1 MHNHII
7 QHESSSYQLEQESKA
22 HDQRVGWQEVLST
35 SDHEGPHCQIL
46 ACRSSLGDL
55 SSTQPLSVLVL
66 LLPYT
71 CLTNYNKE
79 TQQQHNLQPPCRTS
93 TKAFCKVAANI
104 AAAVS
109 LHAMQTAPLPHMLQV
124 MQSNACCEGT
134 GAPDVDAPTKPKSQS
149 WHPRPRCGRRRHSR
163 LGKYSVGEQP
173 SQAHGS

>member
-1 MHNHII
+1 MHSQWTSSTMSCYFARSLTTVRRDDDEAMHNHII

-79 TQQQHNLQPPCRTS
+79 TQQQHNLQPPCRTT

-109 LHAMQTAPLPHMLQV
+109 LHAMQTA
-124 MQSNACCEGT
+124 SY
-134 GAPDVDAPTKPKSQS
+134 APGDAIK
-149 WHPRPRCGRRRHSR
+149 H
-163 LGKYSVGEQP
+163 LL
-173 SQAHGS
+173 